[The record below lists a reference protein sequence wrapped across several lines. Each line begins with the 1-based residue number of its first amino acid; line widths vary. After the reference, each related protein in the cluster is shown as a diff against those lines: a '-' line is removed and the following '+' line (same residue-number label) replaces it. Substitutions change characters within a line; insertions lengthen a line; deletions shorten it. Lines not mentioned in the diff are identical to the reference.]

1 MFHRIPW
8 SMCSSVELDKI
19 GNCLRNGRQKWE
31 VAHSL
36 MITGL
41 DLATT
46 EKVDPTLCYLHPA
59 LLTASPGR
67 AMEAHHQI
75 LAGDLYNHELCSLD
89 NFPLTSLMFPF
100 HMVVGHYWLPR
111 IPCNSWL
118 FTPVRALVGLFS
130 DFPDLSNPPS
140 QTFLLQSLP

>member
-1 MFHRIPW
+1 
-8 SMCSSVELDKI
+8 MCSSVELDKI
-19 GNCLRNGRQKWE
+19 GNCLRNGRQKWRSCSFSDDHWIRSCDNRKGGPRL
-31 VAHSL
+31 VL
-36 MITGL
+36 
-41 DLATT
+41 
-46 EKVDPTLCYLHPA
+46 PA
-59 LLTASPGR
+59 SGSSHCEPCWYR

-75 LAGDLYNHELCSLD
+75 LAGDLYNHELCNLD

-118 FTPVRALVGLFS
+118 FTPIRALVELFS

-140 QTFLLQSLP
+140 QTFLFQSLP